1 MLGTRYLLASIR
13 HCHCHHQQQYC
24 HHHQWELNEDLWRQS
39 SMCGEY
45 SNGID
50 MTPLLKEL
58 NSPFQAESNKNNRKQ
73 IISVMKLR
81 VPWEFQEHMGC
92 LGGRPVYTDL
102 EHP

>member
-1 MLGTRYLLASIR
+1 MEAKQHVWGMQQWGRHDSFTQGT
-13 HCHCHHQQQYC
+13 H
-24 HHHQWELNEDLWRQS
+24 
-39 SMCGEY
+39 
-45 SNGID
+45 
-50 MTPLLKEL
+50 
-58 NSPFQAESNKNNRKQ
+58 SPFQAESDKNNRKQ